1 MVKHV
6 ARTITFALAL
16 FAMTAPAVY
25 ASATSS
31 VPASGSTAG
40 PSAVTGGDPEPIS
53 PHVIEW
59 VLAFLH
65 LV

>member
-6 ARTITFALAL
+6 ARNLTLALAIAGL
-16 FAMTAPAVY
+16 TAPAVY
-25 ASATSS
+25 ASGTK
-31 VPASGSTAG
+31 TG
-40 PSAVTGGDPEPIS
+40 PVTNVTGGDPEPIS
-53 PHVIEW
+53 PHHVIHI

>member
-6 ARTITFALAL
+6 ARNLTLAIAIVGL
-16 FAMTAPAVY
+16 TAPAVY
-25 ASATSS
+25 ASGTKTAS
-31 VPASGSTAG
+31 VTN
-40 PSAVTGGDPEPIS
+40 VTGGDPEPTS
-53 PHVIEW
+53 PHRLIHV